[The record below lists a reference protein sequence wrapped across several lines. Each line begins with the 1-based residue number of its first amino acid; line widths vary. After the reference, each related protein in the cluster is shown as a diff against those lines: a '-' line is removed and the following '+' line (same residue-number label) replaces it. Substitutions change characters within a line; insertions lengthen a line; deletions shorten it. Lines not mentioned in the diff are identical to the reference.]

1 MNASQIYESM
11 YRNTRAM
18 TEAIADGLRR
28 RRVWAALSHG
38 AGLRPAG
45 TRPSLVVVAGT
56 ADRAHHRETR
66 VARPASK
73 SRQSA

>member
-56 ADRAHHRETR
+56 ADRVIEHKDVGPTQEADCFRR
-66 VARPASK
+66 
-73 SRQSA
+73 